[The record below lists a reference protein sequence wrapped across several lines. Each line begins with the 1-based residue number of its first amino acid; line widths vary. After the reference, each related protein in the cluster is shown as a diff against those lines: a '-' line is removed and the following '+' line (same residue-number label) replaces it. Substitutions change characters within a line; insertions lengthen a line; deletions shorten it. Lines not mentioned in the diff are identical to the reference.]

1 MTHHHDDPSHHH
13 DHGHSH
19 SHDNGHDHGHSH
31 DHGHTHEL
39 TFEQKLEKL
48 FDHWIDHNESHK
60 ETFLTWAQR
69 AKEAKLDRVAAQI
82 EKAGQAA
89 GEITRLLKEAEKE
102 LKA

>member
-1 MTHHHDDPSHHH
+1 MTHHDHSHSH

-19 SHDNGHDHGHSH
+19 NHGHSHDHDHSH

-39 TFEQKLEKL
+39 SFEQKLEKL
-48 FDHWIDHNESHK
+48 FDHWIDHNESHR

-69 AKEAKLDRVAAQI
+69 AREAKLDRVADQI
-82 EKAGQAA
+82 EKAGQVA

-102 LKA
+102 LKG